1 MRPIFFCTQLFGLA
15 VWTCVPSIH
24 NDFEKEKMVSVPTI
38 CNFLFSPSLP
48 RTAASCAERIYGST
62 EIQLSNVNCAP
73 LISSR
78 FSVAAGIFACRIRR
92 HLADRAIKPNPR
104 HDRASKSVTTRLK
117 RVLEP
122 FRGEDGCF
130 N

>member
-38 CNFLFSPSLP
+38 CNFRFFPSLP

-62 EIQLSNVNCAP
+62 EIPLSFVNSPPSAGRRGRRGRRKYAEDFQRKDAKAQRREEFP
-73 LISSR
+73 ERITFATSHEKAAW
-78 FSVAAGIFACRIRR
+78 FS
-92 HLADRAIKPNPR
+92 
-104 HDRASKSVTTRLK
+104 
-117 RVLEP
+117 
-122 FRGEDGCF
+122 
-130 N
+130 